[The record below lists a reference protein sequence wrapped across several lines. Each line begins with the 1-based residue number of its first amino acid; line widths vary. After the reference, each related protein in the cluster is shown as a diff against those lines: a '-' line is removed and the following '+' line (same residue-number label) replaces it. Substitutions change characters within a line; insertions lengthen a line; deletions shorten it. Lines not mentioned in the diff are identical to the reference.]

1 MDPRRTAFA
10 IGDLALL
17 VTTSAL
23 AAGIV
28 AMVHAAIGVFIL
40 AALAGMVAGMT
51 AQMLL
56 AAAAAVV
63 LGSIE
68 TMVPTMIAGMA
79 ATGFVCVVGLIV
91 PMSHGQATGLGAAAG
106 LTTFAALAWYG
117 SCCHRRFARRL
128 W

>member
-1 MDPRRTAFA
+1 MVFA
-10 IGDLALL
+10 MGDLLLL

-28 AMVHAAIGVFIL
+28 AVVHAAIGVFIV
-40 AALAGMVAGMT
+40 AALAGMVAGMA
-51 AQMLL
+51 AQMLV
-56 AAAAAVV
+56 AAVAAVV

-79 ATGFVCVVGLIV
+79 ATGLVCVVGLIV
-91 PMSHGQATGLGAAAG
+91 PISHDQAIWLGVAAG
-106 LTTFAALAWYG
+106 LVTFAALACYS

>member
-1 MDPRRTAFA
+1 MDPRRTIFA
-10 IGDLALL
+10 IGDLVLL

-40 AALAGMVAGMT
+40 AALAGMIAGMA
-51 AQMLL
+51 AQMLI
-56 AAAAAVV
+56 AAAATVV

-79 ATGFVCVVGLIV
+79 ATGVVCVVGLIV
-91 PMSHGQATGLGAAAG
+91 PIGHGQAVWLGAAAG
-106 LTTFAALAWYG
+106 LSTFAALAGYS

>member
-1 MDPRRTAFA
+1 MERRRILFA
-10 IGDLALL
+10 LGDLVLL

-28 AMVHAAIGVFIL
+28 AIVHAAIGVFIL
-40 AALAGMVAGMT
+40 AALAGMVAGMA
-51 AQMLL
+51 AQMIV
-56 AAAAAVV
+56 AAIAGVI

-79 ATGFVCVVGLIV
+79 ATGLVCIVGVLV
-91 PMSHGQATGLGAAAG
+91 PIRHDQAIWLGAAAG
-106 LTTFAALAWYG
+106 LATYAALAWYG
-117 SCCHRRFARRL
+117 SCCHRRFARSL